1 MRRTAALKGILAR
14 REAVLF
20 PGAANGLF
28 ARVIEDTG
36 FEAMYV
42 TGAGIANMYLG
53 VPDIGLTTL
62 SEIASHVEAIADVV
76 KLPMLVDADTGFGNA
91 LNMIRTVKVLER
103 AGAAGI
109 QIEDQVFPKKCG
121 HFDGKHVIPLDEMLS
136 KVKAAVDA
144 RKDQDFQIIAR
155 TDARAVLGL
164 DAAIDRAHAMIEAGA
179 DATFVESP
187 TSETEMA
194 RITKELTVP
203 QIANIVHGGKTPDLG
218 RAKLAEMGFAGVL
231 YANAALQ
238 AALRASYDVL
248 AALKK
253 DGSLKNVGD
262 RLAGFDERQR
272 AVAKQK
278 FDTLEQA
285 YQAGGP
291 EASAVMKQCTALD
304 RSSLATS

>member
-1 MRRTAALKGILAR
+1 MKRTATLKAILAR

-62 SEIASHVEAIADVV
+62 SEIASHVDAIADVV
-76 KLPMLVDADTGFGNA
+76 NIPLLVDADTGFGNA

-103 AGAAGI
+103 SGAAGI

-121 HFDGKHVIPLDEMLS
+121 HFEGKYVVPLDEMLG
-136 KVKAAVDA
+136 KVKAAVDS
-144 RKDQDFQIIAR
+144 RQDQDFQIVAR
-155 TDARAVLGL
+155 TDARAVLGI

-179 DATFVESP
+179 DVTFVESP
-187 TSETEMA
+187 TSEAEMA
-194 RITKELTVP
+194 RIAKELPVP
-203 QIANIVHGGKTPDLG
+203 QIANIVYGGKTPDLG
-218 RAKLAEMGFAGVL
+218 REKLAAMGFAGTL

-278 FDTLEQA
+278 FDALERT
-285 YQAGGP
+285 YSAGAFAP
-291 EASAVMKQCTALD
+291 
-304 RSSLATS
+304 RSELTR

>member
-1 MRRTAALKGILAR
+1 MWMRSRMSS
-14 REAVLF
+14 
-20 PGAANGLF
+20 
-28 ARVIEDTG
+28 D
-36 FEAMYV
+36 
-42 TGAGIANMYLG
+42 
-53 VPDIGLTTL
+53 
-62 SEIASHVEAIADVV
+62 
-76 KLPMLVDADTGFGNA
+76 LPMLVDADTGFGNA

-121 HFDGKHVIPLDEMLS
+121 HFEGKDVIPLDEMLS

-144 RKDQDFQIIAR
+144 RRDQDFQIIAR
-155 TDARAVLGL
+155 TDSRAVIGI

-179 DATFVESP
+179 DVTFVESP
-187 TSETEMA
+187 TSEAEMA
-194 RITKELTVP
+194 RIAKELPVP

-218 RAKLAEMGFAGVL
+218 RTKLADMGFAGVI

-272 AVAKQK
+272 AVAKHK
-278 FDTLEQA
+278 FDALEKT
-285 YQAGGP
+285 YQAGAYAP
-291 EASAVMKQCTALD
+291 
-304 RSSLATS
+304 RSELTR